1 MKFSIIV
8 PAHNRMGTLRQ
19 TLAAATDQDF
29 SEYEVIVV
37 DDGSSDGTPEMVQ
50 REFSS
55 VRLLRQP
62 NRGPAAARNT
72 GLLAAWGEIIAF
84 TDDDCLPPNDWLARL
99 ADGFRRYPDITG
111 VGGPLLAPPSV
122 RAANVLARYEE
133 YVVRVLHKARDD
145 EVVGGFD
152 CPAGGT
158 NNMAYRR
165 EGLKQIG
172 GFDPAFPYPAA
183 EDADLKWRLVQNGAQ
198 FLYTPVVVTHL
209 QPYTWPAFRRQQF
222 VRGKGSVYFDRKW
235 RRKPTRPIVAL
246 RLARGVLRWLARLPT
261 LPELALLR
269 PALEDLW
276 FNTQGQWA
284 ALDEIRR

>member
-1 MKFSIIV
+1 MKFSIII
-8 PAHNRMGTLRQ
+8 PAYNRTGTLRQ
-19 TLAAATDQDF
+19 TLVAATDQDF

-37 DDGSSDGTPEMVQ
+37 DDGSLDDTSMMVE
-50 REFSS
+50 REFPT

-62 NRGPAAARNT
+62 NHGPAAARNT
-72 GLLAAWGEIIAF
+72 GLQAARGEIIAF

-99 ADGFRRYPDITG
+99 AEGFRRYPNIIG
-111 VGGPLLAPPSV
+111 VGGPLLAPASA
-122 RAANVLARYEE
+122 RATNILARYEE
-133 YVVRVLHKARDD
+133 YVVRVLYWARDD
-145 EVVGGFD
+145 EVVGGYS

-165 EGLKQIG
+165 DALQAIG
-172 GFDPAFPYPAA
+172 GFDPVFPYPAA
-183 EDADLKWRLVQNGAQ
+183 EDADLKWRLAQTGAQ

-235 RRKPTRPIVAL
+235 RRAPTRLMIVL
-246 RLARGVLRWLARLPT
+246 RLARGLLRWLIRLPT

-284 ALDEIRR
+284 ALAEIRR